1 MFPHITHLK
10 IGFWGSEEL
19 GTSCN
24 HKTLTICM
32 WNLSSLMFL
41 PLSLSRVL
49 WTWSAFV
56 WLCPVPSLCL
66 LSGLSDRRSILVG
79 GVESDE
85 SRILSWRWSFDEWL
99 FDWYL
104 TDCKIQCMREGL
116 QRPLSL
122 NFYSCREKQAQIN
135 LILLK
140 ITKCNFLSY
149 CTTSDLK

>member
-1 MFPHITHLK
+1 MCNYLPLWMMFPHITHLK

-135 LILLK
+135 L
-140 ITKCNFLSY
+140 NFI
-149 CTTSDLK
+149 KNN